1 MAEGDTQTAPD
12 TGTAA
17 AAAGDATQTQQTDGG
32 GTDAQETQQQEEGTQ
47 QTQQTQDA
55 QQADQ
60 QAPQL
65 TPDQI
70 EERAFQRVASWM
82 GRREKETR
90 DAILSNVSQLLD
102 QRLPRQHSE
111 QSPVI
116 DSKIDAATLLDKPGE
131 VLSQLLRTEVP
142 KIINETHRQQTQA
155 EQQFT
160 IDFIRNAGSMMD
172 SDPLFSGK
180 EGRELGNEVVQEVL
194 KAHGAVD
201 RNLHPSVAAQ
211 LIVNQ
216 AVANVVRKRAGVKTN
231 AFAGKQPAGKG
242 YGTVNSPPA
251 PAQKTT
257 PIKLDSVAAS
267 IAKYFGN
274 TEKEIQ
280 EFLK

>member
-32 GTDAQETQQQEEGTQ
+32 GTDAQETQQQ
-47 QTQQTQDA
+47 QDA

-60 QAPQL
+60 QIPQL

-70 EERAFQRVASWM
+70 EERAFQRAASWM

-102 QRLPRQHSE
+102 QRLPRQQQQ

-142 KIINETHRQQTQA
+142 KIINETQRRQTQA

-160 IDFIRNAGSMMD
+160 ADLIRNAGSMMD
-172 SDPLFSGK
+172 SEQMFSGK
-180 EGRELGNEVVQEVL
+180 EGQEFGNEVVQEFL
-194 KAHGAVD
+194 KVQGSID
-201 RNLHPSVAAQ
+201 RNLPPSVAAR
-211 LIVNQ
+211 LGVNE
-216 AVANVVRKRAGVKTN
+216 AIASVVRKRAGIKTN

-257 PIKLDSVAAS
+257 PVKLDSVAAS
-267 IAKYFGN
+267 VAKYFGN